1 MDFNILDYG
10 VLASGKEINTKII
23 KFALYACAEAGDGRV
38 IVSKGIYM
46 SGNII
51 LKINVNLHVEET
63 GVLLGF
69 LDCVVKNTVSKRL
82 NSYLWCF

>member
-1 MDFNILDYG
+1 
-10 VLASGKEINTKII
+10 
-23 KFALYACAEAGDGRV
+23 
-38 IVSKGIYM
+38 M

-51 LKINVNLHVEET
+51 LKINVNLHIEET

-69 LDCVVKNTVSKRL
+69 PDCVVKNTVSKRL